1 MHVGKAQSTALCCIE
16 EIDSWK
22 EELVTDDEG
31 RKHLQDVYKGKVEMK
46 YVEEKKYLGEIITRN
61 MKNYKNIQKKNEKK
75 KHMEI

>member
-31 RKHLQDVYKGKVEMK
+31 RKHIQDVYKGKVEMK

-61 MKNYKNIQKKNEKK
+61 MKNDKSIQEKTNK
-75 KHMEI
+75 A